1 MAALV
6 YHCKMNPKQQS
17 QEFKTG
23 FAIAAIVF
31 AVLLLSLSD
40 AIIKMTGLS
49 LPIWQMY
56 ILRSGLALPFLLA
69 ILVFRR
75 PVKIGSIFW
84 LSVRS
89 LMLVVMWLLYYV
101 ALPAMPL
108 SFAAA
113 AYYTAPIFIV
123 VLTALISQKAPSAR
137 VWSAV
142 VLGFIG
148 VLVILRPETSKFQ
161 WVTILPILAA
171 ILYAAAMVVT
181 SLKCRESDPIVLVV
195 ALNIAL
201 LLGGAFLAIWSG
213 EQGSFVFGPWAA
225 LNTKLMVIIAILAA
239 TGVIGS
245 VGAAIAYQKGPPTT
259 IAAFDY
265 SYLVFSAMWGVV
277 FFAETLNWV
286 AIAGILAITLG
297 GLLALPSRPK
307 VIANNTA

>member
-1 MAALV
+1 
-6 YHCKMNPKQQS
+6 MNPKEQS
-17 QEFKTG
+17 QGPNTG
-23 FAIAAIVF
+23 FAIASIIV

-69 ILVFRR
+69 ILAYRR

-84 LSVRS
+84 VSIRS
-89 LMLVVMWLLYYV
+89 LMLVVMWLLYYL

-123 VLTALISQKAPSAR
+123 VLSAVITLRFPSAR
-137 VWSAV
+137 IWSAIF
-142 VLGFIG
+142 LGFAG
-148 VLVILRPETSKFQ
+148 VLVILRPEASEFQ
-161 WVTILPILAA
+161 WVTLLPILAA
-171 ILYAAAMVVT
+171 ILYAAAMVIT
-181 SLKCRESDPIVLVV
+181 SLKCRDSDPIVLVV

-213 EQGSFVFGPWAA
+213 EQGSFLFGAWAP
-225 LNTKLMVIIAILAA
+225 LNSKLMITIAILAA

-245 VGAAIAYQKGPPTT
+245 VGAAIAYQKGPATT

-277 FFAETLNWV
+277 FFAETLSWL
-286 AIAGILAITLG
+286 AIAGILAIVVG
-297 GLLALPSRPK
+297 GLLALPNKSKAFKYP
-307 VIANNTA
+307 A